1 MIKRLQRIQKKYPNL
16 HSMRKFIL
24 LVISYVLVSSGQS
37 QVLNPLGAGL
47 PFPVVASFATEDEYF
62 ALYEDMSTTQTNDF
76 TMARWNGVYWKF
88 YPGLM
93 VPAGAESTQGKYN
106 FHSIAYYN
114 NQVYVGG
121 YITDAIQ
128 DADFP
133 MAHLYKWNESLRKW
147 EAAAGVIE
155 TKNDGISCMTVFDGR
170 LIVAGKF
177 YSSVDGNWMEN
188 IAAYDG
194 SKWRYL
200 GMNETKQGANGFI
213 RNLLVSGNRLYIGGD
228 FSRFAGDNTGNIA
241 YYTAANGGWGGI
253 GSPFKGS
260 VLELA
265 SFDGNIAAL
274 GTDSMG
280 KSEVRLFKGTWTKLP
295 SFDSF
300 SIADIKTIA
309 GSNQQLLL
317 GGTFVKNSN
326 GSSLLHFNPATQIY
340 AFTGNRF
347 QGQFK
352 LGQRGSGAFVWGDYR
367 ELNTD
372 IRYFSAIEFASGN
385 LFGDLFYDKNANCKK
400 DADEMGIPSAIM
412 RVINKTTNASY
423 FVVTDAYGHFS
434 ISLPEGDYTL
444 QHTSKRHMYTVCA
457 GNYATSIRNGK
468 YSSVSL
474 GEYMAPTTKDLEV
487 KLRPLYPV
495 ELNAGDTVMTVLMVT
510 NHGATSLNGTTV
522 HVSHALPLANFHSI
536 PEADNYNGIE
546 ATFAL
551 LDLKPF
557 ETRTI
562 QIFTKIPYNAKSTD
576 DYGLIVKTGSLF
588 AQNDAYQ
595 TDNSDSIKLSIGK
608 RGNTQGAVSKVSDFG
623 SKIDYR
629 TTSWVYTVDF
639 KNIGSDAVNRAVLV
653 DTLDV
658 KLPLQRVLLKS
669 FYPNKATY
677 SIQQGRIL
685 VVNFNP
691 ANLKTYE
698 SNPSQA
704 SGWVQYQIDLYQKL
718 GVSTVIDNI
727 ALVDFDSEWMGRS
740 DNCAVNIIDAK
751 VGVNN
756 LAPIALSVYPNPNT
770 GTFQVEWLPEENGSE
785 WVLLGTAGNEIRR
798 GLISSHQKSLTV
810 ESVQSGVYFLKT
822 PGSLTKLVI
831 LQP

>member
-1 MIKRLQRIQKKYPNL
+1 
-16 HSMRKFIL
+16 MRKLIL
-24 LVISYVLVSSGQS
+24 LAIGYFCFSQGQS
-37 QVLNPLGAGL
+37 QVLNPLGSGL
-47 PFPVVASFATEDEYF
+47 PFPVVASYATEKEYF
-62 ALYEDMSTTQTNDF
+62 ALYEDLSTSVSDDY
-76 TMARWNGVYWKF
+76 TMARWNGVYWKY

-93 VPAGAESTQGKYN
+93 VPAGVESTQGKYN
-106 FHSIAYYN
+106 FHSIAFYN

-121 YITDAIQ
+121 YITEAMQ

-133 MAHLYKWNESLRKW
+133 MAHLYKWNETTREW

-213 RNLLVSGNRLYIGGD
+213 RNLLVAGNRLYIAGD

-253 GSPFKGS
+253 GSPFKGPVS
-260 VLELA
+260 EIA

-274 GTDSMG
+274 GTDSLG
-280 KSEVRLFKGTWTKLP
+280 KSEVRLFKGTWSKLP
-295 SFDSF
+295 TFDSF

-309 GSNQQLLL
+309 GINQQLLL
-317 GGTFVKNSN
+317 GGTFVKNNN
-326 GSSLLHFNPATQIY
+326 GTSLLHYNPASASY

-372 IRYFSAIEFASGN
+372 IRYFSSIEFAYGN
-385 LFGDLFYDKNANCKK
+385 LYGDLFFDKNANCKK
-400 DADEMGIPSAIM
+400 DPDEIGLPSNIL
-412 RVINKTTNASY
+412 RVVNKANSLSY
-423 FVVTDAYGHFS
+423 FVVTDAFGHFS
-434 ISLPEGDYTL
+434 IGLPEGDYTI
-444 QHTSKRHMYTVCA
+444 QNTSKRHMYTVCA
-457 GNYATSIRNGK
+457 GNYSTSIRNGK

-474 GEYMAPTTKDLEV
+474 GEYMNPITKDLEV
-487 KLRPLYPV
+487 KLRPVYPA
-495 ELNAGDTVMTVLMVT
+495 ELNAGDTLMTVLMVT
-510 NHGATSLNGTTV
+510 NHGATTLNGTTV

-562 QIFTKIPYNAKSTD
+562 QLFTKIPFNAKSTD
-576 DYGLIVKTGSLF
+576 NYGLTVKTGSLF

-595 TDNSDSIKLSIGK
+595 TDNIDSVKLSIGK
-608 RGNTQGAVSKVSDFG
+608 RGFANGSVSKISDFG

-639 KNIGSDAVNRAVLV
+639 RNIGSDAVTRAVMV
-653 DTLDV
+653 DTLDT

-677 SIQQGRIL
+677 SIQQGKIL

-698 SNPSQA
+698 SSPAQS
-704 SGWVQYQIDLYQKL
+704 SGWVQYQIDLYDKL
-718 GVSTVIDNI
+718 SVSTVIDNTAI
-727 ALVDFDSEWMGRS
+727 VDFDSKWMGRS
-740 DNCAVNIIDAK
+740 DNCAVKIIDAK
-751 VGVNN
+751 VGVNAFSPISLN
-756 LAPIALSVYPNPNT
+756 LFPNPNN
-770 GTFQVEWLPEENGSE
+770 GNFQVEWLKDEQGLK
-785 WVLLGTAGNEIRR
+785 WTLCGAAGNEVENGIIN
-798 GLISSHQKSLTV
+798 GTHSILDIQSVKS
-810 ESVQSGVYFLKT
+810 GIYFLKT
-822 PGSLTKLVI
+822 PSSLTKLVI